1 MAGGPEAGAV
11 GDAGGGPKAVA
22 SANFPA
28 SEPGYDNKI
37 PDGPAVEK
45 TTQTPKI

>member
-1 MAGGPEAGAV
+1 VAGGPEAGAV
-11 GDAGGGPKAVA
+11 GRLVA
-22 SANFPA
+22 ARKWSNPRFSGFA
-28 SEPGYDNKI
+28 PGYDNKI